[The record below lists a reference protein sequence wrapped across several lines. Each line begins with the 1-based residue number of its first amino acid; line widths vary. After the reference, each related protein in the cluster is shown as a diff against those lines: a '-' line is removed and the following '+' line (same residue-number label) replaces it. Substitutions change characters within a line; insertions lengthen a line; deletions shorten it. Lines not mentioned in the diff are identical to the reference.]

1 MEETR
6 LPIQPGDAEWTK
18 LSRGSRWDPRY
29 QERWIL
35 NKEGKKRCRLCGV
48 IKESSDFTPY
58 KRNNGKGT
66 VGGVM
71 NECKDCM
78 LVHSRDIW
86 LRRKYGI
93 SQQQYDE
100 MFQAQHYS
108 CAICRTPGK
117 SLDTMVRDHAHTGM
131 VEGLCIVAE
140 NIPICV
146 HLCSFIPLDHNS
158 RI

>member
-1 MEETR
+1 MQSNLRSPKREILLHWRLNLQGPSARSEAMKETR
-6 LPIQPGDAEWTK
+6 LPIQPGDPEWTK

-48 IKESSDFTPY
+48 IKGSSDFTPY

-78 LVHSRDIW
+78 LVRSRDIW

-108 CAICRTPGK
+108 CAICR
-117 SLDTMVRDHAHTGM
+117 LRA
-131 VEGLCIVAE
+131 
-140 NIPICV
+140 
-146 HLCSFIPLDHNS
+146 S
-158 RI
+158 RLTQW